1 MNKYLESQNTHMRK
15 CGFPE
20 LINARRVLSK
30 PLIELSLRN
39 EQRLFYDLSRRLKR
53 FYGHTALAYYI
64 IPDVERGKFRR
75 EKCSARAANLR
86 DYIEHK
92 GNRNV
97 SITTSTMAGLPDV
110 KYRKNASASRSYIA
124 LEKKIEKILKVK

>member
-1 MNKYLESQNTHMRK
+1 MGK

-30 PLIELSLRN
+30 PFIELPLRN
-39 EQRLFYDLSRRLKR
+39 EQRLFYDLSRRLRR
-53 FYGHTALAYYI
+53 FSGHTALAYNI

-97 SITTSTMAGLPDV
+97 SITGVSGQGQSYLTMHL
-110 KYRKNASASRSYIA
+110 
-124 LEKKIEKILKVK
+124 LKKI